1 MKNNYIAPLSTAF
14 DIQTEGVIA
23 TSEINGMSPITPGEG
38 EHNGEFLSNRGG
50 WSSEDWSDAE

>member
-1 MKNNYIAPLSTAF
+1 MAPSSTAF
-14 DIQTEGVIA
+14 EVQTEGVIA
-23 TSEINGMSPITPGEG
+23 SSIVGGPVVNPSDE